1 MKTKEFLHALEDQK
15 IAVEIAEAEK
25 RTSGEIR
32 VFVSE
37 SAVENPM
44 IDAQKH
50 FVRLGMIKT
59 AQRNGVLIFFA
70 PKSQKFAVIGDD
82 GVHKKCGQQ
91 FWEHITEGMT
101 PLLKEHKFTESIV
114 YAVHEIGDA
123 LAKEF
128 PPLPN
133 DKNELPN
140 RVERG

>member
-1 MKTKEFLHALEDQK
+1 MKTKEFLDALDDEQ
-15 IAVEIAEAEK
+15 IAAAIAEAEK

-44 IDAQKH
+44 LDAQKQ
-50 FVRLGMIKT
+50 FVRLGMTKT
-59 AQRNGVLIFFA
+59 AQRNGVLIFIA
-70 PKSQKFAVIGDD
+70 PKSQKFAVIGDE
-82 GVHKKCGQQ
+82 GVHQKCGQQ
-91 FWEHITEGMT
+91 FWEHITEGMI
-101 PLLKEHKFTESIV
+101 PLLKQHNFTDAVV
-114 YAVHEIGDA
+114 YAVHEIGGA

-133 DKNELPN
+133 DRNELPN